1 MTVCLFSF
9 KTGYIFDK
17 GRSAL
22 WALCIVCFLPDI
34 MSLSDVGSVVI
45 DPGSSLLRAGFSGDD
60 AMRVLIPSVVGR
72 PRLKLVGHVGILIIN
87 H

>member
-1 MTVCLFSF
+1 
-9 KTGYIFDK
+9 
-17 GRSAL
+17 
-22 WALCIVCFLPDI
+22 

-45 DPGSSLLRAGFSGDD
+45 DPGSSVLCAGFSGDD